1 MRISSA
7 DFQRQFGAL
16 SDKALTE
23 PLTITRNGRDR
34 LVLLSVKEYE
44 RLKRRDRRVVRL
56 EDFTEEE
63 MALIAKADVPAEHAH
78 LDAELKDRHREPAP
92 KPDLV
97 IRYAYLWESEAR
109 EGREEEQ
116 RIAPARSCS
125 WLCAK
130 ATIRSYAFF
139 RSRTPPSNAADAR
152 DSAAQSGVL
161 VSTVSARGGLE
172 RSE

>member
-34 LVLLSVKEYE
+34 LVLLSVEEYE

-78 LDAELKDRHREPAP
+78 LDAELKD
-92 KPDLV
+92 
-97 IRYAYLWESEAR
+97 W
-109 EGREEEQ
+109 
-116 RIAPARSCS
+116 
-125 WLCAK
+125 
-130 ATIRSYAFF
+130 
-139 RSRTPPSNAADAR
+139 
-152 DSAAQSGVL
+152 
-161 VSTVSARGGLE
+161 
-172 RSE
+172 